1 MAKLLRKWPS
11 NDRAFLAVAM
21 GYLAALTTLVL
32 FQSPPERVPSIEML
46 KAAIDRFRQYLEG
59 SKNFDRVQIALRK
72 KARAEVIALFD
83 KVFHFL
89 ESVADDDDAIQ
100 LQQAGFELRKT
111 VLRKKSS
118 KKNARSPEQEGVVL
132 AGG

>member
-1 MAKLLRKWPS
+1 MARLLRKWPS

-21 GYLAALTTLVL
+21 GYLAALTTLAL

-59 SKNFDRVQIALRK
+59 SKNFDRVQITLRN
-72 KARAEVIALFD
+72 KARSEVTGMFD

-89 ESVADDDDAIQ
+89 ESVADDDDAIV
-100 LQQAGFELRKT
+100 LQQAGFELRKP
-111 VLRKKSS
+111 LIRKKSS
-118 KKNARSPEQEGVVL
+118 KKNAQSPEQDGVVL